1 MIESEIREFA
11 KDNFIPI
18 VRPKTSELL
27 IEKVKEVDP
36 NNILEIGT
44 AIGYSGILMLQNS
57 TAKLVTLEKDEKM
70 QKLAL
75 ENFEKENLRDRVEL
89 IFGDAKD
96 FIEKTPQMF
105 DLIFLDG
112 PKGQYLNYLPFLLK
126 MLNKN
131 GLLFCDNVLFGG
143 QRTRKVGTDSRM
155 RLQGVP
161 GYYHLRELRRL
172 RKMRFRVSARRSGN
186 CRRQSFHPC
195 CQR

>member
-143 QRTRKVGTDSRM
+143 LVLSDIVAPKKHRTIVNS
-155 RLQGVP
+155 
-161 GYYHLRELRRL
+161 L
-172 RKMRFRVSARRSGN
+172 RKFINTIKNNKSLSVELLDLEDGIALIKHKN
-186 CRRQSFHPC
+186 
-195 CQR
+195 

>member
-143 QRTRKVGTDSRM
+143 LVLSDLLILLKIINHC
-155 RLQGVP
+155 LLN
-161 GYYHLRELRRL
+161 Y
-172 RKMRFRVSARRSGN
+172 
-186 CRRQSFHPC
+186 
-195 CQR
+195 